1 VKLLAAARRSTNSKA
16 AQEANEG
23 HGEPIGKRH
32 GGEAFD
38 CGEEALNEFL
48 RRYARKSH
56 ERGGAKTYL
65 AIANA
70 DNQTVVGFY
79 I

>member
-1 VKLLAAARRSTNSKA
+1 
-16 AQEANEG
+16 
-23 HGEPIGKRH
+23 
-32 GGEAFD
+32 
-38 CGEEALNEFL
+38 LNEFL